1 MYLIDTNIFLE
12 VLMSQDNSEKCKI
25 FLEENYGSLYMSDF
39 TLHSIGVILFRNKK
53 PELFESF
60 ATDVLPNINILSL
73 KKEKYN
79 ILIETHNI
87 NKLDFD
93 DAYQYQIAS
102 EYELAIVTMDAD
114 FKKLKKEINVIFL

>member
-25 FLEENYGSLYMSDF
+25 FLEENYDNLYMSDF

-53 PELFESF
+53 SELFKSF

-73 KKEKYN
+73 KKERYN
-79 ILIETHNI
+79 ILHETHNI
-87 NKLDFD
+87 SKLDFD
-93 DAYQYQIAS
+93 DAYQYQIAR
-102 EYELAIVTMDAD
+102 EYELTIVTMDAD
-114 FKKLKKEINVIFL
+114 FKKLTKEINLIFL

>member
-25 FLEENYGSLYMSDF
+25 FLEENYGNLYMSDF

-53 PELFESF
+53 FDLFESF
-60 ATDVLPNINILSL
+60 ATDVLPNINLLSL

-79 ILIETHNI
+79 ILPETHNI
-87 NKLDFD
+87 CKLDFD
-93 DAYQYQIAS
+93 DAYQYQIAR
-102 EYELAIVTMDAD
+102 EYELTIVTMDND
-114 FKKLKKEINVIFL
+114 FKKLKKEINLLFL